1 MIRKKILLVLVSLV
15 VLGFALP
22 CFGGSITYE
31 YDDLYRLI
39 KTIYPDGTVIEYT
52 YDAAG
57 NRLRVENRPGDSD
70 GDGIPDNEDLCPSEN
85 PGDLDFNA
93 DGCLDSQQVIAEDMQ
108 EHITATF
115 TAVVDQILADPAIP
129 DAAAEEIEDALED
142 IIGKNNGKANNGA
155 ADKLRDGK
163 LIPCLTKVKK
173 AVQDLQDAAD
183 EGYDTQEL
191 QTLVTSYACAAVL
204 LAITEAAA
212 ALGQTHPDVVKA
224 TQFFEQGD
232 ALFTSGDFLGAIA
245 KYKKAARPFN
255 KYLFPFPR
263 TPRGPLCKRGC
274 NY

>member
-1 MIRKKILLVLVSLV
+1 MIKSNAEGKREMILKRLSLVLMVLV
-15 VLGFALP
+15 VLAFALP

-39 KTIYPDGTVIEYT
+39 KATYPDGSVIEYT

-57 NRLRVENRPGDSD
+57 NRLRVENKLGDSD

-93 DGCLDSQQVIAEDMQ
+93 DGCLDSQQVIAEDMAEQ
-108 EHITATF
+108 ATNTF
-115 TAVVDQILADPAIP
+115 NAAIDQILADPAIP
-129 DAAAEEIEDALED
+129 DAAAGEIEDALED
-142 IIGKNNGKANNGA
+142 IIGKHNGKANNGA

-173 AVQDLQDAAD
+173 ALRDLQDAAA
-183 EGYDTQEL
+183 EGYDTTEL
-191 QTLVTSYACAAVL
+191 QALVTSYACAAVL

-232 ALFTSGDFLGAIA
+232 ALFASGDFLGAIA
-245 KYKKAARPFN
+245 KYKKAAQA
-255 KYLFPFPR
+255 L
-263 TPRGPLCKRGC
+263 
-274 NY
+274 